1 MYTFIVNPNAKTGLG
16 YQVWSSLEAIL
27 KEKNVNYQVFF
38 TKYQKHATRLAQKLT
53 QESGAKTLIVLGG
66 DGTINEVI
74 NGIEDLDGTVLG
86 YIPIGSSNDFARGM
100 GLSTDPVQALKHILS
115 PEHFTYINIGTAMY
129 AGKTRRFAVSS
140 GLGFDAGVCHQVYV
154 SKLKKLLNKLHL
166 GKLSYAAVALQQ
178 ILTMTP
184 SKMTLTLD
192 DNTPIE
198 LYKTYFATAMNQK
211 VEGGGFKFCP
221 KADPTDDMLDVIAIS
236 DISKL
241 KILTLLPTAFFG
253 WHVRFR
259 GVHVY
264 RCKKAV
270 FQSERPLP
278 VHTDGEPVFLQQE
291 ITYSLEN
298 KKLRLILS

>member
-16 YQVWSSLEAIL
+16 SQVWSSLEDIL
-27 KEKNVNYQVFF
+27 KEKEVNYQVFF
-38 TKYQKHATRLAQKLT
+38 TKYQKHATRLAKKLT

-74 NGIEDLDGTVLG
+74 NGIEDLTDTVLG

-100 GLSTDPVQALKHILS
+100 GLSTDPIQALQHILS
-115 PEHFTYINIGTAMY
+115 PNRFTYINIGTSTY
-129 AGKTRRFAVSS
+129 GDKKRRFAVSS
-140 GLGFDAGVCHQVYV
+140 GLGFDADVCHQVYV
-154 SKLKKLLNKLHL
+154 SKLKKLLNKMHL
-166 GKLSYAAVALQQ
+166 GKLSYAAVALQL

-184 SKMTLTLD
+184 RKMTITLD
-192 DNTPIE
+192 NNEPIE
-198 LYKTYFATAMNQK
+198 LKKTYFAAAMNQK

-221 KADPTDDMLDVIAIS
+221 KADPTDDILDVIAVS
-236 DISKL
+236 NMSKL
-241 KILTLLPTAFFG
+241 KILALLPTAFFG
-253 WHVRFR
+253 WHVRFK
-259 GVHVY
+259 GVHIY

-270 FQSERPLP
+270 FKSERPLP

-291 ITYSLEN
+291 ITYSLES

>member
-1 MYTFIVNPNAKTGLG
+1 M
-16 YQVWSSLEAIL
+16 
-27 KEKNVNYQVFF
+27 
-38 TKYQKHATRLAQKLT
+38 
-53 QESGAKTLIVLGG
+53 
-66 DGTINEVI
+66 I

-115 PEHFTYINIGTAMY
+115 PERFTYINIGTAMY

-184 SKMTLTLD
+184 LKMTLTLD

-198 LYKTYFATAMNQK
+198 LYKTYFATAEELFRLLTSIHLEKEESVRRCRRGDTFSTVQERAIRLFRDSGRCGLK
-211 VEGGGFKFCP
+211 YDRGRQP
-221 KADPTDDMLDVIAIS
+221 DVRH
-236 DISKL
+236 
-241 KILTLLPTAFFG
+241 G
-253 WHVRFR
+253 
-259 GVHVY
+259 
-264 RCKKAV
+264 
-270 FQSERPLP
+270 
-278 VHTDGEPVFLQQE
+278 
-291 ITYSLEN
+291 
-298 KKLRLILS
+298 

>member
-1 MYTFIVNPNAKTGLG
+1 MYTFIVNPNAKTSLG

-184 SKMTLTLD
+184 LKMTLTLD

-198 LYKTYFATAMNQK
+198 LYKTYFATAMTKRLRAAASN
-211 VEGGGFKFCP
+211 
-221 KADPTDDMLDVIAIS
+221 S
-236 DISKL
+236 
-241 KILTLLPTAFFG
+241 
-253 WHVRFR
+253 VRKPIQPMT
-259 GVHVY
+259 
-264 RCKKAV
+264 CWM
-270 FQSERPLP
+270 
-278 VHTDGEPVFLQQE
+278 
-291 ITYSLEN
+291 
-298 KKLRLILS
+298 

>member
-154 SKLKKLLNKLHL
+154 SKLKKLLN
-166 GKLSYAAVALQQ
+166 
-178 ILTMTP
+178 
-184 SKMTLTLD
+184 
-192 DNTPIE
+192 
-198 LYKTYFATAMNQK
+198 
-211 VEGGGFKFCP
+211 
-221 KADPTDDMLDVIAIS
+221 IS
-236 DISKL
+236 I
-241 KILTLLPTAFFG
+241 
-253 WHVRFR
+253 
-259 GVHVY
+259 
-264 RCKKAV
+264 
-270 FQSERPLP
+270 
-278 VHTDGEPVFLQQE
+278 
-291 ITYSLEN
+291 
-298 KKLRLILS
+298 